1 MKAILVLDM
10 PSSCMECTLCKNM
23 SDNCNYCMTTNKII
37 VDVES
42 KTHWC
47 PLKPMPEKQIIHCT
61 DTPHHRFA
69 KNGYNACIDEILGDK
84 E

>member
-1 MKAILVLDM
+1 MKAILVMDM

-23 SDNCNYCMTTNKII
+23 SDNCNYCMATNKII

-42 KTHWC
+42 KTHCC
-47 PLKPMPEKQIIHCT
+47 PLRLMPSKKSNAIGTNYQ
-61 DTPHHRFA
+61 RFV
-69 KNGYNACIDEILGDK
+69 KGYNACIDEILGDK

>member
-1 MKAILVLDM
+1 MKAILVMDM
-10 PSSCMECTLCKNM
+10 PSICMECTLCKNM
-23 SDNCNYCMTTNKII
+23 SDNCNYCMATNKII

-47 PLKPMPEKQIIHCT
+47 PLRLMPEKKDEMKACVNSQYSYAT
-61 DTPHHRFA
+61 
-69 KNGYNACIDEILGDK
+69 GYNACIDEILGDK